1 MAFFGRVP
9 SISDLSVA
17 HAQYECV
24 TPLRLLLV
32 REQEPEVWRLVRLH
46 KDHTADRQWV
56 NPELLQGRSKEPI
69 EKEIKI
75 KHVMSRRFHNCTVGQ
90 DMLFV

>member
-1 MAFFGRVP
+1 VTKLQLLLYLINMTLSGRVP
-9 SISDLSVA
+9 TISDLSVA

-46 KDHTADRQWV
+46 KDHTADRERV
-56 NPELLQGRSKEPI
+56 NPELIQGRSKDPL
-69 EKEIKI
+69 K
-75 KHVMSRRFHNCTVGQ
+75 N
-90 DMLFV
+90 